1 MILKV
6 NANVTHE
13 TPGDIFMKK
22 QSRQILACIGL
33 FTGVA
38 LAGCGATTEQVA
50 YTAPTPG
57 TRLSPDF
64 TVREASWAPGCLTYV
79 NNDGR
84 IFSLTGGLVRH
95 VQGSAPRVNL
105 VLEQQPGGNACPEKH
120 PETGIPMLKLRRP
133 MTYGLGTY
141 TIHLPDRT
149 CTLSAGTANCTGV
162 RNSY

>member
-6 NANVTHE
+6 IANVTHE
-13 TPGDIFMKK
+13 TTGDIFMKK
-22 QSRQILACIGL
+22 QSRQILAGIGL
-33 FTGVA
+33 FTGLA

-64 TVREASWAPGCLTYV
+64 TVREASWAPGCLAYFT
-79 NNDGR
+79 DQGR
-84 IFSLTGGLVRH
+84 MFQLTGGLVRH
-95 VQGSAPRVNL
+95 VQGSAPWVNL
-105 VLEQQPGGNACPEKH
+105 VLEQQPGGNACPDKH
-120 PETGIPMLKLRRP
+120 PQSGNPLLKLRRP

-149 CTLSAGTANCTGV
+149 CTLSSGTANCTTQSA
-162 RNSY
+162 RY